1 MMMLCWWPG
10 TRIRFMNIGTS
21 SRPQM
26 SAHCSVWKTHTAANW
41 KNFVNNK
48 NSWKVKVSSVSMQFK
63 HPPDRSHDQWRGCR
77 TCLQWVRFNKRSAV
91 LVTVTPSTP
100 HSARC
105 PRMHP
110 PVTLSTSSF
119 SIQLTLIFPV
129 VPHSLTK
136 TSRKISTNMV
146 PNLALLPS
154 NMWYIV
160 VTPAAAWTVVC
171 PPPHLQP
178 PLSSH
183 HLYPAPKPRHLTGGN
198 TVQYCNYRW
207 KRRYPKIRSAASPSI
222 MICAS
227 ASQFHI
233 HLQWLNLCLA

>member
-1 MMMLCWWPG
+1 M
-10 TRIRFMNIGTS
+10 
-21 SRPQM
+21 
-26 SAHCSVWKTHTAANW
+26 
-41 KNFVNNK
+41 
-48 NSWKVKVSSVSMQFK
+48 
-63 HPPDRSHDQWRGCR
+63 
-77 TCLQWVRFNKRSAV
+77 

-100 HSARC
+100 HTARC

-171 PPPHLQP
+171 PHPHLQP

-207 KRRYPKIRSAASPSI
+207 KRRYPKIRRAASPSI
-222 MICAS
+222 MICAL

-233 HLQWLNLCLA
+233 IYLQWLNLCLAYRVSQKKVGSQKVCILLWGP